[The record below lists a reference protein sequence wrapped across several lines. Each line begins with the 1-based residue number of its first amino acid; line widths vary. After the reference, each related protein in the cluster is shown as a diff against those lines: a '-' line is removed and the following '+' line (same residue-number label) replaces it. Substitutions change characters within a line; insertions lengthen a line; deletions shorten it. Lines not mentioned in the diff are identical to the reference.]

1 MAYSEQLAQ
10 RLRDA
15 LEGVPR
21 VEEKRMF
28 GRLAFMVN
36 GKMCVT
42 AGPQRMMARIDPALH
57 DDAIKKEGCKT
68 VIMRGR
74 PCRGY
79 VHVAERN
86 VDTDAALQY
95 WVNLAL
101 DFNKKAKAATRRAE
115 TGKLKTVVVKKAS
128 ATALK
133 KAKKTSKKKK

>member
-42 AGPQRMMARIDPALH
+42 AGPQRIMARIDLALH
-57 DDAIKKEGCKT
+57 NDAIKNDGCKT

-74 PCRGY
+74 PCLGY

-86 VDTDAALQY
+86 LDTDVALQY

-115 TGKLKTVVVKKAS
+115 TGKLKTVMARKDS
-128 ATALK
+128 ATPLK
-133 KAKKTSKKKK
+133 KAKRTSKIKK